1 MSRLVH
7 DTPVRRARSAVAAL
21 LVGTACCAL
30 AFGAQARDLL
40 IRNATVHTGTSEGR
54 LDGTDV
60 LVRDGRIAAIGQGL
74 TAAEGTTA
82 IDAGGRPLT
91 AGLFAGITGLGLEE
105 VQLEAATVDH
115 QLAIGGALPP
125 QDVQWRP
132 EFDVSY
138 AFNPESAVIGVNRV
152 EGLTFT
158 VIAPSALAGS
168 AFVTGQGMA
177 VTLDGRFDAELPGSR
192 ALFVDIG
199 ANASP
204 LVGGSRAAQMM
215 FLEQAIAEARRAA
228 PGNDPGLLTAQGR
241 ATLARYLDGGRIV
254 FKVDRAADI
263 HQVLKLAERHTFRPI
278 IAGGVEA
285 WKLADLLARRRVPVL
300 LDPLV
305 NLPGGFDQ
313 IGARLDNAARLHA
326 AGVTIGFSQ
335 SGDTTNNARK
345 IRQLAGNA
353 VTNGLPWDA
362 SLAALTLNP
371 ARMFG
376 LEDRGSIATGQ
387 VADLVLWSGD
397 PLEVTTW
404 AEQVW
409 IGGRAQP
416 TRSRQTEL
424 LDRYLPRVTRAR

>member
-1 MSRLVH
+1 MSRFRH
-7 DTPVRRARSAVAAL
+7 SASASRRMPFAAAL
-21 LVGTACCAL
+21 LLGAACCA
-30 AFGAQARDLL
+30 GASGAAAQDLL
-40 IRNATVHTGTSEGR
+40 IRNATVHTGTAQGR

-60 LVRDGRIAAIGQGL
+60 LVRNGRIAAIGEGL
-74 TAAEGTTA
+74 SAADGTAS
-82 IDAGGRPLT
+82 IDAAGRPLT
-91 AGLFAGITGLGLEE
+91 AGLFAGITALGLEE
-105 VQLEAATVDH
+105 VQLEADTVDH

-132 EFDVSY
+132 EFDVSF

-168 AFVTGQGMA
+168 AFVTGQGMV
-177 VTLDGRFDAELPGSR
+177 VTLDGRFDAELPGTR
-192 ALFVDIG
+192 ALFINMG
-199 ANASP
+199 ANASS

-228 PGNDPGLLTAQGR
+228 PGDDPGLLTAQGR

-263 HQVLKLAERHTFRPI
+263 HQVLKLAQRHTFRPI
-278 IAGGVEA
+278 IAGGAEA
-285 WKLADLLARRRVPVL
+285 WKLADVLAQRRVPVL

-376 LEDRGSIATGQ
+376 LEDRGAIATGQ
-387 VADLVLWSGD
+387 AADLVLWSGD

-424 LDRYLPRVTRAR
+424 LDRYLPRAAGAR